1 MHHIS
6 KALIFAAA
14 ICGARTASAGMVDV
28 LIHGNSCV
36 STTAENPAY
45 YSQFG
50 ANNASTT
57 AYMQLSCPLSLPN
70 HNYYS
75 GYIQMVATTRNTGDP
90 VFCRLYATDSYGS
103 SPYLGQAT
111 ANYNGGNSQ
120 LVTGSLSSNASSP
133 YLYLTCHLP
142 MKTNLGKSHLT
153 SIYVAA
159 YY

>member
-1 MHHIS
+1 MHIIS

-14 ICGARTASAGMVDV
+14 ICGARTASAGVVDV
-28 LIHGNSCV
+28 LIQGNSCV
-36 STTAENPAY
+36 STTANNPAY
-45 YSQFG
+45 YNQFG
-50 ANNASTT
+50 VNNASTA

-75 GYIQMVATTRNTGDP
+75 GYIQMVATTRNSGDP
-90 VFCRLYATDSYGS
+90 VFCRLSATDAYGT
-103 SPYLGQAT
+103 SPYSGQA
-111 ANYNGGNSQ
+111 AAYYNGGNSQ
-120 LVTGSLSSNASSP
+120 LVTGSLNSNVSSP

-142 MKTNLGKSHLT
+142 MKTDVGKSYLT